1 MPKCLEGTRVFLFP
15 EGLGKKRRELFATQV
30 ERLGGCVA
38 PHPRGA
44 THLLLEGDAQ
54 PSEVPAGVRVVS
66 TLWLSECIKQNRR
79 VPEEE
84 FIVRKWSCSA
94 ETITDEGAP
103 PVKVSRT
110 EKKDEVVETTVTTD
124 AHHSDVKCNQLLLQ
138 ELQKLADAYKNSG
151 NYK

>member
-30 ERLGGCVA
+30 ERLGGRVA

-54 PSEVPAGVRVVS
+54 PSEVPAGVKVVS

-79 VPEEE
+79 VMEEQ
-84 FIVRKWSCSA
+84 FMVRKWSRSA

-103 PVKVSRT
+103 PVKVPRT
-110 EKKDEVVETTVTTD
+110 EKKDEVVITEAPTSG
-124 AHHSDVKCNQLLLQ
+124 AICNQLLLQ

-151 NYK
+151 NYSK

>member
-15 EGLGKKRRELFATQV
+15 EGLGKKRRDLFATQV
-30 ERLGGCVA
+30 ERLGGRVA

-54 PSEVPAGVRVVS
+54 PSEVPAGVLVVS

-79 VPEEE
+79 VSEDE

-103 PVKVSRT
+103 PVKVSRM
-110 EKKDEVVETTVTTD
+110 EKKDDVVETTG
-124 AHHSDVKCNQLLLQ
+124 APHGDVICNQLLLR